1 MADLLYK
8 EEVFAIIGA
17 AMEVHSY
24 LGRGF
29 SESVQQEAFSI
40 ELTERGIPFLPQ
52 VQLNVQYKGHQL
64 NKYYIADFVCYGK
77 IIVEIKSASQLTS
90 ADEGQV
96 INYLRATGMKLG
108 LLINFGSVNKLEWRR
123 IVF

>member
-17 AMEVHSY
+17 AMEVHRY

-29 SESVQQEAFSI
+29 SESVQQEACAI
-40 ELTERGIPFLPQ
+40 ELDERKIPFQQQ
-52 VQLNVQYKGHQL
+52 VHLNVRYKDRQL
-64 NKYYIADFVCYGK
+64 TKFFIADFVCYGK
-77 IIVEIKSASQLTS
+77 IIVEIKSATQLTS
-90 ADEGQV
+90 ADEAQL

-108 LLINFGSVNKLEWRR
+108 LLINFGSVSRLEWRR